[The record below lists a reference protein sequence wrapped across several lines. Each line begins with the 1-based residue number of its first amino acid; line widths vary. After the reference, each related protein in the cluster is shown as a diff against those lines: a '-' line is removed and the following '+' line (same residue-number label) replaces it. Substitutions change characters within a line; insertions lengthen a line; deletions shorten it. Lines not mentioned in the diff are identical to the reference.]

1 MEGAEFTIYLVS
13 NLSKVKDSTL
23 KPGNGSE
30 FTPEDFIGYDFT
42 DEEVA
47 VTYEDGKEI
56 EVPVLVTDKRICQE
70 RGTSIWTVCG
80 CRDQNTGKSET
91 SPSVFGNCKRRQ
103 QRSAGMESL

>member
-13 NLSKVKDSTL
+13 NLSKVKDGTL

-56 EVPVLVTDKRICQE
+56 EVPVLVTDKKDMPRAWNFHMD
-70 RGTSIWTVCG
+70 SMWL
-80 CRDQNTGKSET
+80 
-91 SPSVFGNCKRRQ
+91 
-103 QRSAGMESL
+103 QRPKHRKI